1 MSVEKDTDRFTIRDE
16 EESAGSLYISDAEN
30 LRIDKLSTKITL
42 ISILIPLLLVIILA
56 VAYLDIKNRV
66 VSTQNT
72 GSMGVQNLSKDL
84 ESRFSSLSLKQA
96 KLEEQYYELTQKIET
111 SSAAFQV
118 NLKKATARFD
128 QTVSEKVDRSELS
141 ALSEKQETAA
151 AQAKKEIGK
160 LQDQM
165 KVLNAAFAKFDEEL
179 AAQILLMAEGFKKEQ
194 DRLSKVEGRTQK
206 LETEKLSKEAMNL
219 ALGLERLSL
228 QEMVKDR
235 LREMND
241 KLNRLDGQVR
251 TLNRKMDGALNHG
264 SQAPS
269 KTPLPTPIPSPESQ
283 PNTQQIEEQSIQ

>member
-151 AQAKKEIGK
+151 AQAKKEMGK